1 MREWPP
7 HHYLMSRALPSFF
20 CASSSFHP
28 SDAIFFRGKQK
39 RRDVSFLSEENRG
52 ALPPSIRKRSS
63 GTGVSF
69 SPSLSPGSRLL
80 PFFLQWMEESG
91 CVAGKEMGWN
101 HFSLPPLR

>member
-1 MREWPP
+1 
-7 HHYLMSRALPSFF
+7 MSRALPSFF

-69 SPSLSPGSRLL
+69 SPFLQDLVFSLSFSSGWKKVGVWQEKKWDGII
-80 PFFLQWMEESG
+80 FL
-91 CVAGKEMGWN
+91 
-101 HFSLPPLR
+101 FPLFGR